1 MSQFKGK
8 VALVTGASRGIG
20 KAIAIALAK
29 EGAHIAALARASDA
43 KPLRLPGTVDETA
56 RAAKASG
63 VKTLAISADLTIDA
77 DIERAVKEALDAF
90 GRIDILVNNAAI
102 DFPAPLLELPVKRYD
117 LIMALDLRA
126 PYLLAR
132 YVLPSMLK
140 NGWGHIQ
147 NVSSKAATNQYSGQ
161 LPYGMAK
168 AALERMTMG
177 MAVEL
182 KDKPITN
189 TCLRVDVPIASEG
202 FVMNFKSKVPK
213 FDTSTWEKTTVGAEA
228 SLWLMRQAH
237 EKWNGKTIGIS
248 DMREQFGYPKFQ
260 KWEEG
265 EE

>member
-1 MSQFKGK
+1 MSQLKGK

-20 KAIAIALAK
+20 KAIAIGLAR
-29 EGAHIAALARASDA
+29 EGAHVAAVARASDA
-43 KPLRLPGTVDETA
+43 KPLKLPGTVDETA
-56 RAAKASG
+56 RAAKSSG
-63 VKTLAISADLTIDA
+63 VKTLAVSADLTNDG
-77 DIERAVKEALDAF
+77 DVERAVKETLDAF
-90 GRIDILVNNAAI
+90 GRIDILINNAAI
-102 DFPAPLLELPVKRYD
+102 DFPAPLLELPMNRYD

-132 YVLPSMLK
+132 LVLPSMLK

-213 FDTSTWEKTTVGAEA
+213 FDTSTWEKTVVGAEA
-228 SLWLMRQAH
+228 SLWLLRQAH
-237 EKWNGKTIGIS
+237 AQWNGKTIGIS
-248 DMREQFGYPKFQ
+248 EMREQYGYPRFQ

>member
-1 MSQFKGK
+1 MSEFKGK

-29 EGAHIAALARASDA
+29 EGAHVAAVARASDA
-43 KPLRLPGTVDETA
+43 KPLKLPGTVEETA
-56 RAAKASG
+56 RAAQAAG

-77 DIERAVKEALDAF
+77 DVERTVQETLAAF
-90 GRIDILVNNAAI
+90 GRIDILINNAAI
-102 DFPAPLLELPVKRYD
+102 DFPAPLLDLPMKRYD

-132 YVLPSMLK
+132 HVLPSMLK

-147 NVSSKAATNQYSGQ
+147 NVSSKAATNQYAGQ

-182 KDKPITN
+182 KDRPITN

-202 FVMNFKSKVPK
+202 FVMNFKSKVPA
-213 FDTSTWEKTTVGAEA
+213 FDTSLWEKTKVGAEA
-228 SLWLMRQAH
+228 SLWLLRQPHAQ
-237 EKWNGKTIGIS
+237 WNGKTIGIS
-248 DMREQFGYPKFQ
+248 EMRERYSYPKFQ
-260 KWEEG
+260 KWEE
-265 EE
+265 EEE

>member
-29 EGAHIAALARASDA
+29 EGVHVAALARASDA
-43 KPLRLPGTVDETA
+43 KPLKLPGTVDETA
-56 RAAKASG
+56 RAARAAG
-63 VKTLAISADLTIDA
+63 VKTLAISADLTMDA
-77 DIERAVKEALDAF
+77 DIERAVKETLDAF

-102 DFPAPLLELPVKRYD
+102 DFPGPLLELPVKRYD

-132 YVLPSMLK
+132 QVLPSMLK

-147 NVSSKAATNQYSGQ
+147 NVSSKAATNQYAGQ

-202 FVMNFKSKVPK
+202 FVMNFKSKIPK

-228 SLWLMRQAH
+228 SLWLMRQSH
-237 EKWNGKTIGIS
+237 ETWNGKTIGIS
-248 DMREQFGYPKFQ
+248 AMREQFGYPKFQ

-265 EE
+265 LE